1 MILLTGATGTVGSAV
16 ATALAAV
23 DEPVRLMVRRD
34 GDAPPGAAETVVGDF
49 GDRAS
54 LDRALDGVEKAFLLT
69 PQAAQQAEWEI
80 AFIDAAAHAGVS
92 LLVKH
97 SAVGA
102 DPEAQGVARP
112 HGIAEQH
119 LAASGMEHVIVR
131 PVMFMDNLLR
141 WVPSIP
147 AAGAVVAPLVD
158 PSVKLSLVDVADIA
172 AVEAAALTEAH
183 HAGRTYTVT
192 GPELLTFE
200 GIAARLS
207 EGTGAELALEVLDP
221 EAFRQRSRAAGAP
234 EAAVEGQIGFFSSL
248 TGSTTALTV
257 LTDDVADVLGRP
269 ASSLADFAAR
279 HTAAF
284 TA

>member
-16 ATALAAV
+16 ATALATAS
-23 DEPVRLMVRRD
+23 EPVRLMVRRE
-34 GDAPPGAAETVVGDF
+34 GDAPPGATETVVGDF

-69 PQAAQQAEWEI
+69 PQGAQQAEWEV
-80 AFIDAAAHAGVS
+80 AFIDAAVRAGVS

-102 DPEAQGVARP
+102 DPQAQGVARP

-119 LAASGMEHVIVR
+119 LAASGLEHVIVR

-158 PSVKLSLVDVADIA
+158 PSVQLSLVDVADIA
-172 AVEAAALTEAH
+172 AVETAALTEAR

-221 EAFRQRSRAAGAP
+221 EAFRRRSRAAGAP
-234 EAAVEGQIGFFSSL
+234 EAAVEGQIGFFSGL

-257 LTDDVADVLGRP
+257 LTDDVAGVLGRP